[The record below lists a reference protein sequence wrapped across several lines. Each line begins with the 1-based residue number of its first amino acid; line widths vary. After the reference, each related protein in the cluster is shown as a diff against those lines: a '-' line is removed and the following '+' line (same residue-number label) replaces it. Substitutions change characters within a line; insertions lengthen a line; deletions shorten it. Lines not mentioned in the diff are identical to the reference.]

1 MTATSRKR
9 SQRRDVRVVIKPN
22 AAAVHAEAA
31 RHLACFAAVR
41 PNCVLGL
48 ATGATMEPVYAE
60 LARLHIEGSLS
71 LQRATSFNLD
81 EYVGVGPQAPHSF
94 SVFMQRHLVER
105 TDIDPAAVHLP
116 NGLADDP
123 ADEAL
128 RYEQAI
134 ADAGGIDL
142 QLLGVGRNGHI
153 GFNEP
158 GSSLGSLS
166 RVKTLTTETL
176 AANQHTLPDA
186 SETRPRAAITMGL
199 ATILAARSCVAVAVG
214 PAKADAVAAM
224 IEGPLTA
231 MIPASVL
238 QLHAAVTVIIDDE
251 AAAQLTRRDYYMQ
264 AEELQRELEA
274 PGPH

>member
-1 MTATSRKR
+1 
-9 SQRRDVRVVIKPN
+9 VRVVIKSN
-22 AAAVHAEAA
+22 TAAVYAEAA
-31 RHLACFAAVR
+31 RRLACFAAAR

-60 LARLHIEGSLS
+60 LARLHVEGGLS

-81 EYVGVGPQAPHSF
+81 EYVGVSPQAPHSF
-94 SVFMQRHLVER
+94 AAFMQRHLVER

-116 NGLADDP
+116 DGLADNP
-123 ADEAL
+123 VDEAL

-142 QLLGVGRNGHI
+142 QLLGVGRNGHV

-158 GSSLGSLS
+158 GSSLGSRS
-166 RVKTLTTETL
+166 RVKMLTSETL

-199 ATILAARSCVAVAVG
+199 GTILAARTCVVVAVG
-214 PAKADAVAAM
+214 LAKADAVAAM

-231 MIPASVL
+231 MIPASAL
-238 QLHAAVTVIIDDE
+238 QLHADVTAIIDDE

-264 AEELQRELEA
+264 AEVLQRELESYE
-274 PGPH
+274 PH